1 MPDDHSWAVARR
13 LESLAGEA
21 RVNLFRLLF
30 LVAFYAHHL
39 VNVYLFR
46 DESAAAAQYHG
57 NVTAL
62 ALAWGLAVLVVH
74 LCLHYR
80 RLPPALPFVSTAW
93 DLILVTALLMLG
105 RDPHSMLAV
114 LYFLVIASA
123 GLRLSL
129 PLVWFAGL
137 GAMAAFAAY
146 LGYLRYGA
154 GLPAEQRLPRPQQ
167 IVFLM
172 ALGAAALLAGQFVRQ
187 CRRVAAGYPVSAAD
201 EPGQPL

>member
-1 MPDDHSWAVARR
+1 MPDDHTWAVARR

-30 LVAFYAHHL
+30 LVAFYGHHL
-39 VNVYLFR
+39 ANVYLFG
-46 DESAAAAQYHG
+46 DESAGARQYHG

-74 LCLHYR
+74 LCLLYR
-80 RLPPALPFVSTAW
+80 WLPPALKFVATAW
-93 DLILVTALLMLG
+93 DLILITAVLMLG
-105 RDPHSMLAV
+105 RDAPSTLAA
-114 LYFLVIASA
+114 LYFLVIIAA

-137 GAMAAFAAY
+137 GAMTAYAAY
-146 LGYLRYGA
+146 LAFLRYGA
-154 GLPAEQRLPRPQQ
+154 ELPADKRLPRPQQ
-167 IVFLM
+167 IIFLL

-187 CRRVAAGYPVSAAD
+187 CRRVAAGYPVTVVE
-201 EPGQPL
+201 EPSKPV